1 MTKTSKPIVDLKE
14 VVNYWKSRL
23 GLSDWDMEV
32 RFVEP
37 RELHRDKTAVAE
49 ANWTISRRIGTLRV
63 VKPEYSQE
71 YSPAEIEKSVVHEML
86 HLTFG
91 YASEFIPD
99 PPANVASITYEVCL
113 EQPIDLLACTL
124 VKLRQSSADPKD
136 HYGWE
141 NKLKDAADALRT
153 KRKLE
158 REQRLA

>member
-1 MTKTSKPIVDLKE
+1 MTNKPIVDLKE
-14 VVNYWKSRL
+14 VVNYWKPRL
-23 GLSDWDMEV
+23 GLSDWDIEI

-37 RELHRDKTAVAE
+37 KELHRSTSAVAE

-63 VKPEYSQE
+63 VKPEFSQE
-71 YSPAEIEKSVVHEML
+71 CSPVDIEKSVVHEML

-99 PPANVASITYEVCL
+99 PPANVSSITYEVCL

-136 HYGWE
+136 HYGRE
-141 NKLKDAADALRT
+141 NKLKAAADDMRT
-153 KRKLE
+153 KRKLA